1 MRGGSC
7 AVSIRFHGD
16 GELGEHRG
24 CIFLEDGL
32 DLHIAVRHGEL
43 IVLDGYIA
51 ADDLPLLKVVALVGR
66 SGQGDLRTSHG
77 LVRRCGS
84 RAVAVRFHG
93 DGVLGRR
100 VFGYRNRQLLLI
112 VAHAVESSNGK
123 LGGSFHSGRAADLAG
138 GLFQRQA
145 IGQLAAEKLPQN
157 EASPICLKLMVV
169 RRADRAAGQR
179 RGSNRRRILRTE
191 ELHPDRGCYRRL
203 RLLILVLV
211 VSVEYQRTGDGLP
224 SRGLRVIGRFIP
236 RNLHANPETVDG
248 LDDHNFRQVKPCK
261 GRAEFLLRNG
271 IRLLAALEG
280 VFDDVDLDRGLR
292 LPVAALVSRRE
303 YHRHNVL
310 AQLVKPSGR
319 ALLEGERAGNDG
331 IRPLDLCHAVRK
343 NGASPACGS
352 HLEDPIDEHGI
363 VGQRKIA
370 VFPPEDGRLRDL
382 RLHRVGLQRDLY
394 HASEVGALGYDVILL
409 KFGAVDR
416 TVDGLLLI
424 RIGVVV

>member
-1 MRGGSC
+1 ML
-7 AVSIRFHGD
+7 AFRFSKTAGRQ
-16 GELGEHRG
+16 G
-24 CIFLEDGL
+24 
-32 DLHIAVRHGEL
+32 
-43 IVLDGYIA
+43 IA
-51 ADDLPLLKVVALVGR
+51 AGNAGDICHCAAATVGIE
-66 SGQGDLRTSHG
+66 S
-77 LVRRCGS
+77 
-84 RAVAVRFHG
+84 
-93 DGVLGRR
+93 DGILGRR

-112 VAHAVESSNGK
+112 VAHAVESPNGK
-123 LGGSFHSGRAADLAG
+123 CGSLFRSGRAADLAG

-145 IGQLAAEKLPQN
+145 IGQLATEKLPQN
-157 EASPICLKLMVV
+157 EASPSCLKLMVV

-179 RGSNRRRILRTE
+179 RGSDRRRILRTE
-191 ELHPDRGCYRRL
+191 KLHPDRGCYRRL

-236 RNLHANPETVDG
+236 RNLHANPETVDR
-248 LDDHNFRQVKPCK
+248 LDDHNLRQVKPCK

-271 IRLLAALEG
+271 IRLLATLEG
-280 VFDDVDLDRGLR
+280 IFDDVDLDRGLR
-292 LPVAALVSRRE
+292 RPVAVLVSRRE

-319 ALLEGERAGNDG
+319 TLLEGERAGDDG

-343 NGASPACGS
+343 IGDSPACGS

-382 RLHRVGLQRDLY
+382 RIHRVSLQRDLY

-409 KFGAVDR
+409 KFGAVDLA
-416 TVDGLLLI
+416 VDGLLLI